1 MNEETTP
8 LSQASATRDQQ
19 APGEK
24 LVLSHWSK
32 CEKTQQMEMQRT
44 KEGLCLL
51 EQLQTM
57 RLHQL
62 L

>member
-1 MNEETTP
+1 MNEETTS
-8 LSQASATRDQQ
+8 LSQASATHGQQ

-32 CEKTQQMEMQRT
+32 CEKTQQMERQRT
-44 KEGLCLL
+44 GEGMCIL